1 MSILD
6 LNNTLKAISSL
17 SKLEMMDI
25 IIKLNAKNK
34 KLENKNRELKQ
45 SIKDEKEYTELLQ
58 NQVYDLCFIPVMRP
72 IKEEK

>member
-1 MSILD
+1 
-6 LNNTLKAISSL
+6 
-17 SKLEMMDI
+17 MDI